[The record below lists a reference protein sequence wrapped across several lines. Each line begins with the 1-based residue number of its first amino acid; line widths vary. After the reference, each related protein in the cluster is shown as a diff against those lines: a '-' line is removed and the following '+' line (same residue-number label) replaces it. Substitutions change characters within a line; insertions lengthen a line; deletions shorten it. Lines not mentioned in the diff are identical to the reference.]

1 MRIVRKT
8 SVRASLT
15 WVISLTIIIS
25 WMLSSG
31 MANYLNYLSMKAIH
45 QQMIDDPI
53 TYPRPFPE
61 PRFDIWVFITGRPNM
76 PPPDESN
83 QPKHGRDRSD
93 TTSDRPVERNRNEHS
108 PQFPIWL
115 EIRGFLVRLMFAIGL
130 ASVTAAWIARRY
142 TKPLNA
148 LTSGVEAYQ
157 AGNFDYRIP
166 TFENNEFDSVAN
178 AMNAM
183 AEQVNRHI
191 QRLEADAQRRRQFLA
206 NIAHEFRSP
215 VTTMRTMAGALQD
228 GMADEPDRRKRALD
242 SLVGSSERL
251 LRLVQDLMEL
261 ARLDLD
267 QFTLSKRTVM
277 LNELLNNAF
286 ASYVSSAQQHGITL
300 HPMDTTTNVMLNA
313 DPDRILQAVDN
324 VIGNAISHAG
334 SGCDIWVSIISA
346 DQVVIQV
353 KDNGKGIKPE
363 HLPYVCDPFYRADAA
378 RTPGDRHSGLGLSIA
393 SRLIEAHGG
402 RLEIESPDCVGTTV
416 RMYLPKGS

>member
-1 MRIVRKT
+1 MHIGRRT

-15 WVISLTIIIS
+15 WAITLTIIIS

-31 MANYLNYLSMKAIH
+31 LANYLNYLSMKTLH
-45 QQMIDDPI
+45 QQMLDDPM

-76 PPPDESN
+76 PPPDEPSGDKQTVSGADPSHQKQQN
-83 QPKHGRDRSD
+83 GHHDKGPA
-93 TTSDRPVERNRNEHS
+93 N
-108 PQFPIWL
+108 FPIWI

-130 ASVTAAWIARRY
+130 ASVTASWIARRY

-157 AGNFDYRIP
+157 AGNYDYRVP
-166 TFENNEFDSVAN
+166 TGENNEFDAVAT
-178 AMNAM
+178 AMNNM
-183 AEQVNRHI
+183 ADQVNRHI
-191 QRLEADAQRRRQFLA
+191 QRLEDDAKRRKQFLA

-242 SLVGSSERL
+242 ALVGNSERL

-267 QFTLSKRTVM
+267 HFTLDKHPVE
-277 LNELLNNAF
+277 LVELLKAVVPTYT
-286 ASYVSSAQQHGITL
+286 ATAQQHGITL
-300 HPMDTTTNVMLNA
+300 HPLEADGVVMVDA
-313 DPDRILQAVDN
+313 DKDRILQAVDN

-334 SGCDIWVSIISA
+334 RGCDLWVKIIA
-346 DQVVIQV
+346 DQQITIMIQ
-353 KDNGKGIKPE
+353 DNGKGIKPE
-363 HLPYVCDPFYRADAA
+363 HLPYLCDPFYRADTA
-378 RTPGDRHSGLGLSIA
+378 RTPGDKHSGLGLSIA
-393 SRLIEAHGG
+393 SRLLEAHGG
-402 RLEIESPDCVGTTV
+402 RLEIDSEDGVGTSV
-416 RMYLPKGS
+416 RLVIPAIQ

>member
-1 MRIVRKT
+1 MRIGRRT

-15 WVISLTIIIS
+15 WAITLTIIIS

-31 MANYLNYLSMKAIH
+31 LANYLNYLSMKTLH
-45 QQMIDDPI
+45 QQMLDDPM

-76 PPPDESN
+76 PPPEESDQNN
-83 QPKHGRDRSD
+83 QSSHRTDAAHSDHGGGFHGRG
-93 TTSDRPVERNRNEHS
+93 PG
-108 PQFPIWL
+108 QFPIWI

-157 AGNFDYRIP
+157 AGNYDYRVP
-166 TFENNEFDSVAN
+166 TGENNEFDAVAT
-178 AMNAM
+178 AMNNM
-183 AEQVNRHI
+183 ADQVNRHI
-191 QRLEADAQRRRQFLA
+191 QRLEDDAKRRKQFLA

-242 SLVGSSERL
+242 ALVGNSERL

-267 QFTLSKRTVM
+267 HFTLDKHPV
-277 LNELLNNAF
+277 ELVGLLKAVVPTYT
-286 ASYVSSAQQHGITL
+286 ASAQQHGITL
-300 HPMDTTTNVMLNA
+300 HPLEADGAVMVDA
-313 DPDRILQAVDN
+313 DKDRILQAVDN

-334 SGCDIWVSIISA
+334 SGCDLWVKIIV
-346 DQVVIQV
+346 DQQITILIQ
-353 KDNGKGIKPE
+353 DNGKGIKPE
-363 HLPYVCDPFYRADAA
+363 HLPYLCDPFYRADAA
-378 RTPGDRHSGLGLSIA
+378 RTPGDKHSGLGLSIA
-393 SRLIEAHGG
+393 SRLLEAHGG
-402 RLEIESPDCVGTTV
+402 RLEIDSEDGVGTSV
-416 RMYLPKGS
+416 RLVIPVLP